1 MLIQKNE
8 ATRLKELQFIMFNYK
23 HDVPCNVRIYLKTC
37 YFKDLKRGTT
47 LFNKILF
54 KTNIHI
60 FIFHVV
66 FNKKYNKTKNID

>member
-8 ATRLKELQFIMFNYK
+8 ATRLKELQSIMFNYK
-23 HDVPCNVRIYLKTC
+23 HDVPCNVLICFQTC
-37 YFKDLKRGTT
+37 YFENKKGTT